1 VVRLTFRFRSYTWT
15 FSPLLKYVVA
25 MASQT
30 PLVVGNLIKFQIKSG
45 VRELITQPLTIVFSA
60 LHLLYVGSVS
70 ISCLISSV
78 INPSLSLPEIN
89 ISMICD
95 HSS

>member
-1 VVRLTFRFRSYTWT
+1 MT
-15 FSPLLKYVVA
+15 
-25 MASQT
+25 SQT
-30 PLVVGNLIKFQIKSG
+30 PLVVGNLIKFPIQSG
-45 VRELITQPLTIVFSA
+45 FRELIIKPLTMAFYVNY
-60 LHLLYVGSVS
+60 LLYVGSVS
-70 ISCLISSV
+70 AGCLISAV